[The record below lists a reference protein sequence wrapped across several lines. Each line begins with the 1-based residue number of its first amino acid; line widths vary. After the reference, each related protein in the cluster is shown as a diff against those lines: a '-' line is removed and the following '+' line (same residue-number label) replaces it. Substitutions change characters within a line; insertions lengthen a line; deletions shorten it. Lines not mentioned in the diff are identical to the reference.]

1 MSSGRESDMVSALS
15 TKTTIN
21 GYEKLCGTDLLGL
34 KESHYNH
41 DDYLKKILEKF
52 KRTKRRLVWNGVSS
66 KRRKFTFG

>member
-21 GYEKLCGTDLLGL
+21 GYETLCGTDLLGL

-41 DDYLKKILEKF
+41 DDYLKKI
-52 KRTKRRLVWNGVSS
+52 
-66 KRRKFTFG
+66 